1 MTTTIDRRTDW
12 TAIGAGELADV
23 VALRR
28 AIHAEP
34 EIGNHCPRTTEK
46 LKAALVGMPLEI
58 HDSKTTTDFVAILR
72 GGRAGQGS
80 NTRTVL
86 LRGDMDALPMN
97 EETGLDFASTVTG
110 AMHACGHD
118 AHCAMLAGAARALC
132 ARKEQLSGTVVF
144 MFQPGEEGQHGARHM
159 IEDGLLNIARP
170 DAAFALHISPN
181 APAGLFIGREGPLL
195 ASTDTVHATIRGKGG
210 HAAMPHD
217 CLDPIPVACEIV
229 GAVQTFIARRVP
241 VSDPAVLTITKIHAG
256 SAHNIIPDEVKLG
269 GTLRTL
275 SEATRGVMRAAFR
288 QIATDI
294 ATAHGKTGKPP
305 VSVYIRCA
313 GSQRCTRRV
322 DEAAAVAGDA
332 VGIGDDDVRP
342 AAIDFRR
349 PEQRTPPPAR
359 HLVEDDGGGTGI
371 LQVGI
376 ARRHAAEL
384 RYPGFAIMVVEDQA
398 RRTDIE
404 IAVFVMRQA
413 GTVGRD
419 DIDERHAVRRRADI
433 RLIGGRSAAIR
444 RYLLCL
450 NQQRLKHQET
460 AQKNGDRLACQTD
473 RLPDQ
478 MPPKQKT

>member
-46 LKAALVGMPLEI
+46 LKAALVGLPLEI
-58 HDSKTTTDFVAILR
+58 HDSKTTTGFVAILR

-294 ATAHGKTGKPP
+294 ATAHGCTAEVEIDEGYPVTMCDPRATGLMRTLAGEISGEEGWSTMPSPMMGGEDFSYVLREVPGAMAFIGVAPEGSDPRTNPP
-305 VSVYIRCA
+305 LHNTKMTI
-313 GSQRCTRRV
+313 
-322 DEAAAVAGDA
+322 DETTMAKGIAMHCAAA
-332 VGIGDDDVRP
+332 
-342 AAIDFRR
+342 
-349 PEQRTPPPAR
+349 E
-359 HLVEDDGGGTGI
+359 
-371 LQVGI
+371 
-376 ARRHAAEL
+376 
-384 RYPGFAIMVVEDQA
+384 
-398 RRTDIE
+398 
-404 IAVFVMRQA
+404 
-413 GTVGRD
+413 
-419 DIDERHAVRRRADI
+419 
-433 RLIGGRSAAIR
+433 
-444 RYLLCL
+444 RYL
-450 NQQRLKHQET
+450 
-460 AQKNGDRLACQTD
+460 ANGFD
-473 RLPDQ
+473 
-478 MPPKQKT
+478 

>member
-46 LKAALVGMPLEI
+46 LKAALVGLPLEI
-58 HDSKTTTDFVAILR
+58 HDSKTTTGFVAILR

-144 MFQPGEEGQHGARHM
+144 LFQPGEEGQHGARHM
-159 IEDGLLNIARP
+159 IEEGLLNIARP

-294 ATAHGKTGKPP
+294 ATAHGCTAEVEIDEGYPVTMCDPRATGLMRTLAGEISGEEGWSTMPSPMMGGEDFSYVLREVPGAMAFIGVAPEGSDPRTNPP
-305 VSVYIRCA
+305 LHNTKMTI
-313 GSQRCTRRV
+313 
-322 DEAAAVAGDA
+322 DEATMAK
-332 VGIGDDDVRP
+332 
-342 AAIDFRR
+342 
-349 PEQRTPPPAR
+349 
-359 HLVEDDGGGTGI
+359 
-371 LQVGI
+371 GI
-376 ARRHAAEL
+376 AMHCAAAE
-384 RYPGFAIMVVEDQA
+384 
-398 RRTDIE
+398 
-404 IAVFVMRQA
+404 
-413 GTVGRD
+413 
-419 DIDERHAVRRRADI
+419 
-433 RLIGGRSAAIR
+433 
-444 RYLLCL
+444 RYL
-450 NQQRLKHQET
+450 
-460 AQKNGDRLACQTD
+460 ANGFD
-473 RLPDQ
+473 
-478 MPPKQKT
+478 

>member
-46 LKAALVGMPLEI
+46 LKAALVGLPLEI
-58 HDSKTTTDFVAILR
+58 HDSKTTTGFVAILR

-294 ATAHGKTGKPP
+294 ATAHGCTAEVEIDEGYPVTMCDPRATGLMRTLAGEISGEEGWSTMPSPMMGGEDFSYVPREVPGAMAFIGVAPEGSDPRTNPP
-305 VSVYIRCA
+305 LHNTKMTI
-313 GSQRCTRRV
+313 
-322 DEAAAVAGDA
+322 DEATMAK
-332 VGIGDDDVRP
+332 
-342 AAIDFRR
+342 
-349 PEQRTPPPAR
+349 
-359 HLVEDDGGGTGI
+359 
-371 LQVGI
+371 GI
-376 ARRHAAEL
+376 AMHCAAAE
-384 RYPGFAIMVVEDQA
+384 
-398 RRTDIE
+398 
-404 IAVFVMRQA
+404 
-413 GTVGRD
+413 
-419 DIDERHAVRRRADI
+419 
-433 RLIGGRSAAIR
+433 
-444 RYLLCL
+444 RYL
-450 NQQRLKHQET
+450 
-460 AQKNGDRLACQTD
+460 ANGFD
-473 RLPDQ
+473 
-478 MPPKQKT
+478 